1 MAKLTKFAIFTRA
14 FLLAL
19 LAASP
24 ARVGGQS
31 SDEEALWQRAL
42 EANNVEGYHAYLSIH
57 PDGAYVLEAVDALRR
72 LGAFSGSSNGVS
84 GTRSL
89 NNGVY

>member
-1 MAKLTKFAIFTRA
+1 
-14 FLLAL
+14 
-19 LAASP
+19 
-24 ARVGGQS
+24 
-31 SDEEALWQRAL
+31 
-42 EANNVEGYHAYLSIH
+42 VEGYHAYLSIH